1 LRAHGGDAIVASVRM
16 GAGLSATTP
25 QGTAVGSLVIEEKIA
40 STGSGEILLA
50 RQPGL
55 GRRVLVRT
63 LRRDLLGTPSVVER
77 FRREARMA
85 ARICHP
91 GVQQVF
97 DLFAWHGDHYLV
109 LEHVEGDSLRAW
121 IDRLGAPPAAAGGA
135 IALELARAVEA
146 LHGAS
151 VVHADLRADS
161 VRLGRWGE
169 VKLGNLGWARD
180 ASETGVSGPDPTPAS
195 APEIADGA
203 PPDAR
208 SDVYSLGLLIAEL
221 LTGKPKAPRG
231 SGAAARLLRRAL
243 HPDPA
248 RRPDASTLVAHLERQ
263 FGAASAAETR
273 PAIAAWLLRRTEK
286 MDPPA
291 ATAPVR
297 HPLWRSP
304 AARIAALAG
313 AAAGLTAALL
323 MGWERGALESLPR
336 GRPAGPSSAPPPL
349 AEPPSVD
356 AGSAISV
363 ASLSPA
369 RLRFAVFPWGEVR
382 VDGGEPIV
390 TPRAAPLDL
399 APGPHRIEIVHPTLG
414 REVREIT
421 LAAGEQRTLRH
432 VFDRMPLE

>member
-1 LRAHGGDAIVASVRM
+1 MRAE
-16 GAGLSATTP
+16 LSATTP

-40 STGSGEILLA
+40 STGSGDVLLA

-63 LRRDLLGTPSVVER
+63 LRRDLLGSSTLVER

-121 IDRLGAPPAAAGGA
+121 IDRLGTPPPAVGRA

-151 VVHADLRADS
+151 IVHADLRADS

-169 VKLGNLGWARD
+169 VKLGNLGWARN
-180 ASETGVSGPDPTPAS
+180 ASETGVPGPDPSPAS
-195 APEIADGA
+195 APEIAKGTA
-203 PPDAR
+203 PDLR
-208 SDVYSLGLLIAEL
+208 SDVFSLGLLIAEL
-221 LTGKPKAPRG
+221 LTGKPRAPRG
-231 SGAAARLLRRAL
+231 SGGVARLLRRAL
-243 HPDPA
+243 HADPA
-248 RRPDASTLVAHLERQ
+248 RRPDVSTLIAGLERQ
-263 FGAASAAETR
+263 LGAARAAESR
-273 PAIAAWLLRRTEK
+273 PAIAAWLLQRNER

-291 ATAPVR
+291 TSAPVR

-304 AARIAALAG
+304 AARVAALAG

-323 MGWERGALESLPR
+323 AGWERGALPGAR
-336 GRPAGPSSAPPPL
+336 AVGPLRVSPSL

-356 AGSAISV
+356 AGSATG
-363 ASLSPA
+363 AMSLAPA

-382 VDGGEPIV
+382 VDGGNPIV

-399 APGPHRIEIVHPTLG
+399 APGTHQVEIVHPTLG
-414 REVREIT
+414 REVREVT

-432 VFDRMPLE
+432 VFDRTPLE